1 MKPRNY
7 ELAVILKN
15 DPRRLFS
22 KIINDKRNQLREEIL
37 DKEIQDNLTS
47 EVIEENES

>member
-22 KIINDKRNQLREEIL
+22 KIIDDKRNQLREEIL
-37 DKEIQDNLTS
+37 DKEIQDNSTS
-47 EVIEENES
+47 EVAEENES